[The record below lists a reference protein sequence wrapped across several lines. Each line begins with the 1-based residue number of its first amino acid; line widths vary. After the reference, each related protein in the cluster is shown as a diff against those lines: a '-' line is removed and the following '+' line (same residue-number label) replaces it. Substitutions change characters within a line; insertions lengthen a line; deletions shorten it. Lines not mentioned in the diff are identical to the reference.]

1 MYRKFLLFVVLSM
14 SLSVLYAQSDLAQ
27 IRELSGKVEIKAPN
41 GSWVPASVGMRLDK
55 NTDISTGFNSSAVVA
70 LGESL
75 LTVKALTRLSLEEI
89 IRREESETVSL
100 HLLAGR
106 VRAEVKPPAGSRTQ
120 FTVRSAT
127 ATASVR
133 GTSFEF
139 DTVNLNVTDGIVS
152 YSSPRGGPA
161 VPVVK
166 GERST
171 MDTGGVPSVPVS
183 LVASAA
189 SIPELP
195 EGIESILS
203 SIPADVIPPEIIEY
217 FGTVNVTI
225 NWDEGILINPVLPD

>member
-1 MYRKFLLFVVLSM
+1 MYRKFLLFIVLSM

-27 IRELSGKVEIKAPN
+27 IRELSGKVEIKASN

-75 LTVKALTRLSLEEI
+75 LTIKALTRLSLEEI
-89 IRREESETVSL
+89 VRREQSETVSL

-106 VRAEVKPPAGSRTQ
+106 VRADVKPPAGSRTQ

-139 DTVNLNVTDGIVS
+139 DTVNLNVTEGIVS
-152 YSSPRGGPA
+152 YSGSRGGPA

-171 MDTGGVPSVPVS
+171 MDPGGVPSVPVS
-183 LVASAA
+183 LVAFAA
-189 SIPELP
+189 SIPDLP
-195 EGIESILS
+195 EGIESIIS
-203 SIPADVIPPEIIEY
+203 AVPSNVIPPELIEY
-217 FGTVNVTI
+217 FGTINVTVS
-225 NWDEGILINPVLPD
+225 WEGGTPPMPLP